1 MSIASRITDL
11 VTAAAVAL
19 NARNAPG
26 PSDFQMWLAAGNTGT
41 IDNYRAS
48 ILGADADFASIFTAA
63 LGTTPQ
69 TQVATSSQAGI
80 TQLATTTEAQA
91 GTNFSKALTP
101 AGAISLLNAQQDLL
115 ATLTGQRRGTSA
127 QRTALTGAQLFPGLF
142 YFETDTNFLYKY
154 VSNLGWRAWENEWVG
169 LTSFGLDAPGA
180 NFNQLAART
189 RYRAGRVL
197 WEGRIRLNSGAPN
210 SYIRIAA
217 PVAIESVAG
226 MGVPYEG
233 ELRVQDAAD
242 NYHSYKGA
250 FYFDST
256 NTIRIGSIGYNQTAA
271 APGYIQDYGGIVPF
285 NHTWNVGSL
294 VDWSIEYDPA

>member
-80 TQLATTTEAQA
+80 TQLATTSEAQA

-115 ATLTGQRRGTSA
+115 ATLTGFRRGTAA
-127 QRTALTGAQLFPGLF
+127 QRAALAGAQLFQGLRF
-142 YFETDTNFLYKY
+142 SESDTGITYRYN
-154 VSNLGWRAWENEWVG
+154 GTAWRAWESDWTTLNTFATDV
-169 LTSFGLDAPGA
+169 PGA
-180 NFNQLAART
+180 TLDQK
-189 RYRAGRVL
+189 AGRWRYNSGRCL
-197 WEGRIRLNSGAPN
+197 FEGRIRLASGAPTQ
-210 SYIRIAA
+210 YVRVQT
-217 PVAIESVAG
+217 PVTVESASG
-226 MGVPYEG
+226 LGVVYEG
-233 ELRVQDAAD
+233 EIRLQDYAD
-242 NYHSYKGA
+242 NFHAYKGA
-250 FYFDST
+250 FYFDT
-256 NTIRIGSIGYNQTAA
+256 TQTIRVGSIGYQSNAQAT
-271 APGYIQDYGGIVPF
+271 GYIQDYAGSNPF
-285 NHTWNVGSL
+285 AHTWAVGTL
-294 VDWSIEYDPA
+294 MDWSIQYDPA